1 MMIPVCSRA
10 RTRRRHGEGLSPTRS
25 ASSVLASRPS
35 SCSCHRIARS
45 IRSMTS
51 NANGDGVRSE
61 VRNRVPAQQQYP
73 ALMDGNQLCRCQ
85 KEPVMRIGLV
95 SLYVDD
101 QEKARTFYAEA
112 MGLQVKTDAPY
123 GPQERWLTV
132 VSPEDADG
140 VEVALHLG
148 DEAARAYQKAAKTA
162 GRPAL
167 SLISDDAQRDY
178 ERLRAKG
185 VEFTMPPTRMDYGG
199 TDAVFDDT
207 CGNLINLHQE

>member
-1 MMIPVCSRA
+1 
-10 RTRRRHGEGLSPTRS
+10 
-25 ASSVLASRPS
+25 
-35 SCSCHRIARS
+35 
-45 IRSMTS
+45 
-51 NANGDGVRSE
+51 
-61 VRNRVPAQQQYP
+61 
-73 ALMDGNQLCRCQ
+73 MDGNQLYHDQ

-95 SLYVDD
+95 SLFVDD
-101 QEKARTFYAEA
+101 QEKARTFYTEA
-112 MGLQVKTDAPY
+112 VGLQVKTDATY

-140 VEVALHLG
+140 VEVVLHLG
-148 DEAARAYQKAAKTA
+148 DDAARAYQQTAKAV

-178 ERLRAKG
+178 ERLRANG
-185 VEFTMPPTRMDYGG
+185 VEFMMPPTRMDYGG

>member
-1 MMIPVCSRA
+1 
-10 RTRRRHGEGLSPTRS
+10 
-25 ASSVLASRPS
+25 
-35 SCSCHRIARS
+35 
-45 IRSMTS
+45 
-51 NANGDGVRSE
+51 
-61 VRNRVPAQQQYP
+61 
-73 ALMDGNQLCRCQ
+73 
-85 KEPVMRIGLV
+85 MRIGLV